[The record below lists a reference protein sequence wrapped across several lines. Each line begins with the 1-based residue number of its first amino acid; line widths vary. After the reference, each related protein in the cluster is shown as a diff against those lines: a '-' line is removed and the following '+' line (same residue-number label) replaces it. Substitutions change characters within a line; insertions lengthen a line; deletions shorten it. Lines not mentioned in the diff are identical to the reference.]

1 MGIAFLLL
9 LLAQFEHEPRF
20 GVSIFTRTTA
30 SVERPRQRSS
40 RDSRQ
45 AQGLGWLN
53 VSRVEILK
61 RRITLF
67 RRPLQA
73 RQRVNRSS
81 IEIAAHNGASDSTA
95 PTVGEAKVA
104 VVVHATS
111 GVADG
116 NAVQVF
122 ANRDAKRQL
131 NVQPQLML
139 RFADFG
145 ELEFQPDMQKP
156 RTGLPIEPL
165 ANYG

>member
-9 LLAQFEHEPRF
+9 LLAQFEPEPRF
-20 GVSIFTRTTA
+20 GVSIFTRPKA

-73 RQRVNRSS
+73 
-81 IEIAAHNGASDSTA
+81 
-95 PTVGEAKVA
+95 
-104 VVVHATS
+104 
-111 GVADG
+111 
-116 NAVQVF
+116 
-122 ANRDAKRQL
+122 
-131 NVQPQLML
+131 
-139 RFADFG
+139 
-145 ELEFQPDMQKP
+145 
-156 RTGLPIEPL
+156 
-165 ANYG
+165 